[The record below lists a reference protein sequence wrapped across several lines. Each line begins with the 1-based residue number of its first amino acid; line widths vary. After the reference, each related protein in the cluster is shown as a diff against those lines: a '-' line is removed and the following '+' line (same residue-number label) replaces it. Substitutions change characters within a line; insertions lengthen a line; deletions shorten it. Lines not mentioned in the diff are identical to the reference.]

1 MENKTVN
8 ELKMYCRENGLDG
21 FSKYNR
27 KQDLLNFINDN
38 NVDKQMISDSEYAR
52 ALLESEKDYYM
63 KKQKE
68 EYIKQ
73 REAFIK
79 QREEHMRQK
88 KEKEDINN
96 KLLHETLSKQ
106 NQEYEKALI
115 EDTKR
120 SEMEQYKKEKD
131 KRFAEKISGEEL
143 EKMRLVRLERFS

>member
-79 QREEHMRQK
+79 QREEHMSSAF
-88 KEKEDINN
+88 
-96 KLLHETLSKQ
+96 L
-106 NQEYEKALI
+106 
-115 EDTKR
+115 
-120 SEMEQYKKEKD
+120 
-131 KRFAEKISGEEL
+131 G
-143 EKMRLVRLERFS
+143 